1 MSKISKVGQF
11 ITMMMFKRLLVAVL
25 SAIIVFIPLT
35 QAFAFIVN
43 NIRIEGLSYISR
55 DTVLN
60 YVPVKVGQEFNPSD
74 ASAVLRALYA
84 TGFFSDVNLGQQGNT
99 LVIRVAERATIG
111 AIHITGNKLIKTDK
125 LMEALKS
132 LGIALGNPYNSSSL
146 TEIQKGLE
154 EQYDSVGRYTAAVT
168 TNVVPESRNRVS
180 ININI
185 YEGKVAKVKQI
196 HIIGNQAFSERR
208 LLKNFSLTTWRLWSF
223 LTHGD
228 DYSKEKLDMDLGAL
242 QNFYLDR
249 GYLRFKVDSY
259 TAELTPDKKYVYITV
274 HITEGPV
281 YHVKGYS
288 LGGDLLGKEPEVRKL
303 ITLKPGE
310 VFSRQK
316 IVAINRNIQ
325 HLYADQGYA
334 FTQVNVQPQID
345 DQAHTVFLALTIK
358 PGQRIYVR
366 RINFSGNTATAD
378 YVLRREMRQMEGGL
392 YSLSNIEESKRRLN
406 NLGYLQN
413 IKVQTVPIPGQPNQ
427 IDLNYQVSEMS
438 SATAK
443 VQAGYSD
450 LYGLLYGASVNEDNL
465 FGTGKHVG
473 LSFDH
478 SNYASIYNFNY
489 SNPYYTESG
498 ISRSINLFVQ
508 HYTPGN
514 VGITSYTYNASGG
527 AVNYGFPVSEYSG
540 ISMGYGYQRI
550 NLNTGLAPPVEIQH
564 FTAAHGGNFNQV
576 NLTAAWQRTT
586 YDRALLPTSGTKQ
599 SLGLELGVPVFNEGL
614 DYYLLSYQAGWYY
627 PLIKQFIF
635 HLNGQIGYGNG
646 YAKFNNGVAP
656 PNSNLP
662 FFKNYFAGGIDSVNG
677 YQGNTLG
684 PHDSNGNPIGG
695 NVLTIASAS
704 LIIPNPISQNL
715 RTALFFDA
723 GNVYDNQFNGN
734 QLRYSVGVSVQWW
747 IPNIGPLELS
757 FGEPLNQKSGDRLE
771 RFQFSVGTSF

>member
-1 MSKISKVGQF
+1 M
-11 ITMMMFKRLLVAVL
+11 TMFKRLLVAVL
-25 SAIIVFIPLT
+25 SATLALPLT
-35 QAFAFIVN
+35 QALAFIVS

-60 YVPVKVGQEFNPSD
+60 YVPVKAGQEFNPSD
-74 ASAVLRALYA
+74 ASTVLQALYA
-84 TGFFSDVNLGQQGNT
+84 TGFFSDVNLGRQGNT
-99 LVIRVAERATIG
+99 LVIQVVERATIG

-132 LGIALGNPYNSSSL
+132 LGIALGNPYDSSSL

-154 EQYDSVGRYTAAVT
+154 QQYYSVGRYTATVT
-168 TNVVPESRNRVS
+168 TNVVPETRNRVS
-180 ININI
+180 VNINI

-196 HIIGNQAFSERR
+196 QIIGNRAFSEKR
-208 LLKNFSLTTWRLWSF
+208 LLKNFNLSTWKLWSF
-223 LTHGD
+223 ITHGN
-228 DYSKEKLDMDLGAL
+228 DYAKEKLDSDLAAL
-242 QNFYLDR
+242 QSFYFDR

-259 TAELTPDKKYVYITV
+259 TAALTPDKKYVYITV
-274 HITEGPV
+274 HIIEGPV
-281 YHVKGYS
+281 YHVKGFA
-288 LGGDLLGKEPEVRKL
+288 LDGNLLGKDNQARAL
-303 ITLKPGE
+303 ITLNQGE

-316 IVAINRNIQ
+316 ILAINRNIQ

-334 FTQVNVQPQID
+334 FTQVIVQPQID
-345 DQAHTVFLALTIK
+345 DQAHTVFLGFTVK

-378 YVLRREMRQMEGGL
+378 YVLRREMRQMENGV

-413 IKVQTVPIPGQPNQ
+413 IKVQTVAVAGEPNQ
-427 IDLNYQVSEMS
+427 VDLDYQVSEMS

-443 VQAGYSD
+443 IQAGYSD

-465 FGTGKHVG
+465 FGTGRHVG

-489 SNPYYTESG
+489 SNPYYTDSG
-498 ISRSINLFVQ
+498 ISRSINVFVQ

-514 VGITSYTYNASGG
+514 VGITSYSYNASG
-527 AVNYGFPVSEYSG
+527 ASVNYGWPVNEFSG
-540 ISMGYGYQRI
+540 INFGYGYQHI
-550 NLNTGLAPPVEIQH
+550 NLNTGAFPPIQIQN
-564 FTAAHGGNFNQV
+564 FTNAHGKRFDQFN
-576 NLTAAWQRTT
+576 LATGWQRTT

-599 SLGLELGVPVFNEGL
+599 ALGIELGVPILNDSL
-614 DYYLLSYQAGWYY
+614 DYYLVSYQAGWYY

-635 HLNGQIGYGNG
+635 HLDGQVAYGNG
-646 YAKFNNGVAP
+646 YAKFDNGTAP

-662 FFKNYFAGGIDSVNG
+662 FFKNYFAGGIDSVNA

-684 PHDSNGNPIGG
+684 PKDSNGNPIGG
-695 NVLTIASAS
+695 SVLTIASAS
-704 LIIPNPISQNL
+704 LIFPNPISQNL

-734 QLRYSVGVSVQWW
+734 QLRYSVGVSAQWW
-747 IPNIGPLELS
+747 IPSVGPLEFS
-757 FGEPLNQKSGDRLE
+757 FGEPLNPHSGDRLE